1 MTMEKKR
8 RTTHK
13 LQFMV
18 LLLLLTMAHPLQA
31 AEFIL
36 FYANDV
42 LGETESCG

>member
-1 MTMEKKR
+1 MERR

-13 LQFMV
+13 LQVMV
-18 LLLLLTMAHPLQA
+18 LLLLLTIAHPLQA

-42 LGETESCG
+42 LGETELCG